1 MIKRFATYS
10 AFMMS
15 ISVGCALAQ
24 ASAPVYH
31 TEIGVF
37 AEGFRLSR
45 VSPALNMPGAGAR
58 ITLFPQSWFNL
69 EAEASYDFTQTFTSS
84 WTNGFVTENL
94 TTHLRVARGLG
105 GAKFSKQFRKNMRLF
120 ATVKAGYIDFTASTT
135 GIPQGFTN
143 PLDPA
148 TTGGTDFLLYPGG
161 GLQYSFGRWGLR
173 LDAGDDMYFDHGHHN
188 SNVRVTFG
196 PTFRF

>member
-15 ISVGCALAQ
+15 IAVGCALAQ
-24 ASAPVYH
+24 ASAPVYP

-37 AEGFRLSR
+37 AEVFRLSR

-105 GAKFSKQFRKNMRLF
+105 GAKFSKKFGKNMRLF
-120 ATVKAGYIDFTASTT
+120 ATVKAGFIDFTASTT

-173 LDAGDDMYFDHGHHN
+173 FDAGDDLYFDHGHHN
-188 SNVRVTFG
+188 NNVRVTFG

>member
-1 MIKRFATYS
+1 MIKRFVTYS
-10 AFMMS
+10 LFMMS
-15 ISVGCALAQ
+15 IVVRCALAQ
-24 ASAPVYH
+24 TSAPLYQAEV
-31 TEIGVF
+31 GLF
-37 AEGFRLSR
+37 AENFRLNR
-45 VSPALNMPGAGAR
+45 ISPALNMPGAGAR

-105 GAKFSKQFRKNMRLF
+105 GAKFSKKFRKNMLLF
-120 ATVKAGYIDFTASTT
+120 ATVKAGFIDFTASTT

-161 GLQYSFGRWGLR
+161 GLQHSFGRWGLKIGR
-173 LDAGDDMYFDHGHHN
+173 A
-188 SNVRVTFG
+188 SCRE
-196 PTFRF
+196 R

>member
-1 MIKRFATYS
+1 MIKRFAIYS
-10 AFMMS
+10 AFIIS
-15 ISVGCALAQ
+15 IALRCALAQ

-31 TEIGVF
+31 TEIGAF
-37 AEGFRLSR
+37 AEVFRLGR

-58 ITLFPQSWFNL
+58 ITLLPESWFSF

-105 GAKFSKQFRKNMRLF
+105 GAKFSKKLRNNMHLF
-120 ATVKAGYIDFTASTT
+120 ATVKAGFIDFTASTT

-143 PLDPA
+143 PLAPA

-161 GLQYSFGRWGLR
+161 GFEYSFGRWGLR
-173 LDAGDDMYFDHGHHN
+173 LDGGDDLYFDHGSRYN
-188 SNVRVTFG
+188 NIRVTFG